1 MGAGAGGLDGGVERQ
16 QLGLVGHLLDDAG
29 EGGDLREL
37 VGEALDALALGAHGL
52 DGLHDARQ
60 DRRAALDLGC
70 EVGAHAR
77 RLLAGA
83 RRVLGA
89 AVQRLDGD
97 GHALELVAD
106 LVHARGHRRGAH
118 GGAGAAAAEGEHG
131 AMDAADHVGDG
142 AGQIGE
148 LVGGVGVAPGRGR
161 GEVPGGVVRLDLR
174 LGREGGVQ
182 HGPFIGQ
189 KPAAGVGH
197 VSVACR
203 ANAQRRVPKKSVSS
217 AAHSSASSP
226 PSSSGRWLR
235 RGCART
241 SSTLPA
247 APAFGSVV
255 P

>member
-1 MGAGAGGLDGGVERQ
+1 MPARAASMRGVEGQ
-16 QLGLVGHLLDDAG
+16 QLGLVGDLLDDAG

-60 DRRAALDLGC
+60 DRRAALDLGG

-77 RLLAGA
+77 GLLAGQ

-106 LVHARGHRRGAH
+106 VMHARGHRRGAH

-142 AGQIGE
+142 TGQLAELIGR
-148 LVGGVGVAPGRGR
+148 VGIAP
-161 GEVPGGVVRLDLR
+161 
-174 LGREGGVQ
+174 
-182 HGPFIGQ
+182 
-189 KPAAGVGH
+189 
-197 VSVACR
+197 
-203 ANAQRRVPKKSVSS
+203 
-217 AAHSSASSP
+217 
-226 PSSSGRWLR
+226 R
-235 RGCART
+235 RG
-241 SSTLPA
+241 
-247 APAFGSVV
+247 
-255 P
+255 